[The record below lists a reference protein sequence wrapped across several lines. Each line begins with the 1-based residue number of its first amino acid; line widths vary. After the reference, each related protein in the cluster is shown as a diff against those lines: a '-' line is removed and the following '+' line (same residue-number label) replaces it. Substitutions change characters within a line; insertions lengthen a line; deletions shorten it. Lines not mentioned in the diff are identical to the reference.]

1 MRFVISTFTGLWLAA
16 AFSPTAALAQSP
28 GAKCDRAC
36 LADAITRY
44 LDSLVAH
51 DPKKAPLAAGARF
64 TEDAQQ
70 LAVGEGLW
78 KTASKVRP
86 FRRDYLDE
94 RDGTAA
100 VHAVVE
106 ENGMPVLFAAR
117 LKVVNARITEIE
129 TMVVRNVQ
137 EGVLFA
143 PDELSKPSPG
153 MTDAPP
159 KSALMPRDK
168 MVEMALRYPGGLR
181 VGSFEKSDA
190 VFGTDAYRFE
200 NGVRMAGK
208 GCTFRPPSCEN
219 LRSQQL
225 PTLSGIKADVVAV
238 DEANGAVLLYMNFG
252 PGSLPGPQ
260 SAGKELVTFE
270 AFKIYGG
277 EIHAVEAVLEG
288 APENTPRGWR

>member
-1 MRFVISTFTGLWLAA
+1 
-16 AFSPTAALAQSP
+16 
-28 GAKCDRAC
+28 
-36 LADAITRY
+36 
-44 LDSLVAH
+44 
-51 DPKKAPLAAGARF
+51 
-64 TEDAQQ
+64 
-70 LAVGEGLW
+70 
-78 KTASKVRP
+78 
-86 FRRDYLDE
+86 
-94 RDGTAA
+94 
-100 VHAVVE
+100 
-106 ENGMPVLFAAR
+106 
-117 LKVVNARITEIE
+117 
-129 TMVVRNVQ
+129 
-137 EGVLFA
+137 
-143 PDELSKPSPG
+143 

-168 MVEMALRYPGGLR
+168 MIELALRYPGGLR

-225 PTLSGIKADVVAV
+225 PTLSAIKADVVAV
-238 DEANGAVLLYMNFG
+238 DEQNGTVLLYMNFG

-288 APENTPRGWR
+288 APENTPRGWH

>member
-1 MRFVISTFTGLWLAA
+1 MRPITRLVALFALAA
-16 AFSPTAALAQSP
+16 TWLPAGASAQS
-28 GAKCDRAC
+28 CDRAC
-36 LADAITRY
+36 LANTLTRY

-51 DPKKAPLAAGARF
+51 DPKKAPLADNARF
-64 TEDAQQ
+64 TEDAKP
-70 LAVGEGLW
+70 LALGEGLW

-86 FRRDYLDE
+86 NRRDYLDE
-94 RDGTAA
+94 REGTAA

-106 ENGMPVLFAAR
+106 ENGAPVLFAAR
-117 LKVVNARITEIE
+117 LKVTNRKIAEIE

-137 EGVLFA
+137 EGVLFM
-143 PDELSKPSPG
+143 PDALSTPSP
-153 MTDAPP
+153 MLDAPP

-168 MVEMALRYPGGLR
+168 MIEMALRYPGGLK
-181 VGSFEKSDA
+181 VGSFEKSNA
-190 VFGTDAYRFE
+190 VFGADAYRFE

-219 LRSQQL
+219 MRAQQL
-225 PTLSGIKADVVAV
+225 PTLAAIKADVVAV
-238 DEANGAVLLYMNFG
+238 DEQNGTVLLYMNFG
-252 PGSLPGPQ
+252 PGSLPGQQ

-288 APENTPRGWR
+288 APEGTPRGW

>member
-1 MRFVISTFTGLWLAA
+1 MRSIDKAFTGLLLLAA
-16 AFSPTAALAQSP
+16 ALAAPASVLAQ

-36 LADAITRY
+36 LTDALTRY
-44 LDSLVAH
+44 LDSIVVH

-64 TEDAQQ
+64 TEDGQQ

-86 FRRDYLDE
+86 NRRDYLDE

-106 ENGMPVLFAAR
+106 ENGSPVLFAAR
-117 LKVVNARITEIE
+117 LKLVNRKIAEIE

-143 PDELSKPSPG
+143 PDELSKPSP
-153 MTDAPP
+153 MLDLPP
-159 KSALMPRDK
+159 KSALMPREQ
-168 MVEMALRYPGGLR
+168 MIEMALRYPGGLR
-181 VGSFEKSDA
+181 VGSFEKSNA

-208 GCTFRPPSCEN
+208 GCTFRPPSCED

-225 PTLSGIKADVVAV
+225 PTLAAIKADVVAV
-238 DEANGAVLLYMNFG
+238 DKRSGAVLLYMNFG
-252 PGSLPGPQ
+252 AGSLPGPQ
-260 SAGKELVTFE
+260 SAGKALVTFE

-277 EIHAVEAVLEG
+277 AIHAVEAVLEG
-288 APENTPRGWR
+288 APEGAPRGW

>member
-1 MRFVISTFTGLWLAA
+1 LHPITPLVALCAVAATWLPAGA
-16 AFSPTAALAQSP
+16 RAQS
-28 GAKCDRAC
+28 CDRAC
-36 LADAITRY
+36 LADTLTRY

-51 DPKKAPLAAGARF
+51 DPKKAPLAANAHF
-64 TEDAQQ
+64 TEDAKP

-86 FRRDYLDE
+86 NRRDYLDE
-94 RDGTAA
+94 REGTAA

-106 ENGMPVLFAAR
+106 ENGAPVLFAAR
-117 LKVVNARITEIE
+117 LKVANRKITEIE

-137 EGVLFA
+137 EGVLFM
-143 PDELSKPSPG
+143 PDELSKPSP
-153 MTDAPP
+153 MLDAPP
-159 KSALMPRDK
+159 KSALMPRD
-168 MVEMALRYPGGLR
+168 MMIEMALRYPGGLK
-181 VGSFEKSDA
+181 VGSFEKSKA

-225 PTLSGIKADVVAV
+225 PTLAAIKADVVAV
-238 DEANGAVLLYMNFG
+238 DEQNGTVLLYMNFG

-288 APENTPRGWR
+288 APENTPRGW